1 MSMILFIAISFL
13 VSIWI
18 LITHF
23 GSKTYSKNIYI
34 YIYIN
39 IDILL
44 NILVVRL
51 IVKIYIY
58 I

>member
-1 MSMILFIAISFL
+1 MSMILFIAILFL
-13 VSIWI
+13 VSIWR

-23 GSKTYSKNIYI
+23 GSKTYSKNI